1 MHLHEVVNSYFQNV
15 INTSTENLN
24 IDCFFSWSL
33 DIKLKKLFLTP
44 GNFSKVSQHSLSE
57 SI

>member
-24 IDCFFSWSL
+24 IDCFFPGV
-33 DIKLKKLFLTP
+33 LK
-44 GNFSKVSQHSLSE
+44 
-57 SI
+57 